1 LGLRAL
7 IVDDNELNRRILK
20 TLLSGWGMLTTE
32 VDSGRAALLALRE
45 AKAAG
50 KPFPVLLTDANMPEM
65 DGFTLAEEVKRD
77 PGLAGATVLMLTSGG
92 QYGDTARCR
101 ELDVA
106 YLTKPVGRSELR
118 VAITRRL
125 GVHESGAAR
134 RGGLVM
140 RQTLKDGILAGPLQI
155 LLAEDNILNQ
165 RLAVRLLEQAGHTVT
180 IVANGRKALD
190 ALGKHTFDLV
200 LMDVQMPEMDGFET
214 TAIIRKRESAEGGH
228 MPIVAM
234 TAYAMKGDR
243 ERCLD
248 AGMDDYVSKPI
259 RSAELFEVI
268 DRVCRIL
275 QRLEDYAETRN

>member
-1 LGLRAL
+1 VL

-20 TLLSGWGMLTTE
+20 TLLSGWGMLRTE

-50 KPFPVLLTDANMPEM
+50 KPFPVLLTDANMSEM

-77 PGLAGATVLMLTSGG
+77 PGLAGATILMLTSGG

-106 YLTKPVGRSELR
+106 YLTKPVGRLELG

-125 GVHESGAAR
+125 GVHESLAAR

-140 RQTLKDGILAGPLQI
+140 RQAVRDGIMDGPLQI

-165 RLAVRLLEQAGHTVT
+165 KLEPGKIGAKV
-180 IVANGRKALD
+180 VASVGEPL
-190 ALGKHTFDLV
+190 
-200 LMDVQMPEMDGFET
+200 
-214 TAIIRKRESAEGGH
+214 
-228 MPIVAM
+228 
-234 TAYAMKGDR
+234 
-243 ERCLD
+243 
-248 AGMDDYVSKPI
+248 
-259 RSAELFEVI
+259 
-268 DRVCRIL
+268 
-275 QRLEDYAETRN
+275 